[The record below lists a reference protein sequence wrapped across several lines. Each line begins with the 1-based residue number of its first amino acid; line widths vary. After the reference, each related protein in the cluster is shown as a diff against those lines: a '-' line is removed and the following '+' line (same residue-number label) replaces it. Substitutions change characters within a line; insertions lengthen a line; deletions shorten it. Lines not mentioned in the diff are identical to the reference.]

1 MNHIA
6 GGMKSLC
13 EDIIAGRED
22 RRSTIKQLK
31 GEAETIR
38 DNARRY
44 LADSKKFRDEMGKD
58 LRKGLREGREDL
70 IKNVNALRE
79 DFKEKEEEVKTDLAE
94 ATKIWNQMKETLR
107 DRKMKPKW
115 KSEVSPVRRSKTF
128 QREGTT
134 RALNPVPIP
143 KGI

>member
-1 MNHIA
+1 MNNIA

-13 EDIIAGRED
+13 EDIITGRED

-58 LRKGLREGREDL
+58 LRKGLRE
-70 IKNVNALRE
+70 

-107 DRKMKPKW
+107 DRKMKPK
-115 KSEVSPVRRSKTF
+115 
-128 QREGTT
+128 
-134 RALNPVPIP
+134 
-143 KGI
+143 